1 MKLIHDPIY
10 GHIELDEF
18 AVRLV
23 DTPEFQRLRRITQLG
38 LAFLAYPSAR
48 HTRFEHSLG
57 TFYLAK
63 RIAEHNPE
71 IEEGAVYA
79 ALLHDLGHYP
89 FSHTLETLYPRH
101 EENTKWFI
109 RHGEISD
116 VIRERYSLKEFLRFL
131 KHPLVSGDI
140 DADRMDYLVRDAYY
154 TGVAYGL
161 VDLDRLVR
169 NLHYDGERLIIG
181 EKGIMAAQSLLLA
194 RSMMYPTVYGHHV
207 SRIAS
212 AMLVKAV
219 ELEGLSLDEIR
230 VMDEVDLV
238 ARLRRSEKDEVREL
252 VKAIDDRR
260 LYKRVL
266 YSGHDPGREFVGD
279 LMRELEA
286 EFGHLVLVDYPPKP
300 KFEEKNAFVVADGRL
315 KRLSEVSPLVRSLVE
330 LKDTHWRWGVYARAD
345 VRGRAVEFME
355 DFFGRR
361 GVDFAIQKP

>member
-1 MKLIHDPIY
+1 MKLIHDPIH
-10 GHIELDEF
+10 GHIELDDF

-89 FSHTLETLYPRH
+89 FSHTLEVLYHRH

-109 RHGEISD
+109 RHGEIGD
-116 VIRERYSLKEFLRFL
+116 VIREQYSLGEFLRLL

-169 NLHYDGERLIIG
+169 NLHYDGERLVIRS
-181 EKGIMAAQSLLLA
+181 KGIMAAQSLLLA

-207 SRIAS
+207 SRIAGS
-212 AMLVKAV
+212 MLVRAV
-219 ELEGLSLDEIR
+219 ELEGLSLKEVR
-230 VMDEVDLV
+230 TMDEVDLI
-238 ARLRRSEKDEVREL
+238 ARLRESEREEVREL
-252 VKAIDDRR
+252 VSAIDDRR

-266 YSGHDPGREFVGD
+266 YSGDDPGS
-279 LMRELEA
+279 ELIKELRKEIDA
-286 EFGHLVLVDYPPKP
+286 EFGHLVILDYPPKP
-300 KFEEKNAFVVADGRL
+300 KFEEKNAFVEAETGL

-330 LKDTHWRWGVYARAD
+330 LKDIHWHWGIYARAD
-345 VRGRAVEFME
+345 VRERVG
-355 DFFGRR
+355 DFLRNFL
-361 GVDFAIQKP
+361 V

>member
-1 MKLIHDPIY
+1 MKLVHDPIH

-23 DTPEFQRLRRITQLG
+23 DTQEFQRLRRITQLG

-89 FSHTLETLYPRH
+89 LSHTLEALYPRH

-109 RHGEISD
+109 RHGEIGD
-116 VIRERYSLKEFLRFL
+116 VVREQYSLTEFLRFL

-140 DADRMDYLVRDAYY
+140 DSDRMDYLVRDAYY

-194 RSMMYPTVYGHHV
+194 RSMMYSTVYGHHV

-219 ELEGLSLDEIR
+219 ELEGISFEEIR
-230 VMDEVDLV
+230 TMDEVDLV

-252 VKAIDDRR
+252 VKAMDDRR

-266 YSGHDPGREFVGD
+266 YTNRDPGEGAVEELRG
-279 LMRELEA
+279 ELEA

-300 KFEEKNAFVVADGRL
+300 KFEEKNAFVETENGL

-330 LKDTHWRWGVYARAD
+330 LKDAHWRWGIYARAD
-345 VRGRAVEFME
+345 VRERVERFLKTFL
-355 DFFGRR
+355 D
-361 GVDFAIQKP
+361 

>member
-1 MKLIHDPIY
+1 MKLVHDPIH
-10 GHIELDEF
+10 GHIELDDF

-57 TFYLAK
+57 TFHLAK
-63 RIAEHNPE
+63 KIAGYNPE
-71 IEEGAVYA
+71 IDDGAVYA

-109 RHGEISD
+109 RHGEIGD
-116 VIRERYSLKEFLRFL
+116 AVRERYSLGEFLKFL

-154 TGVAYGL
+154 TGAAYGL

-169 NLHYDGERLIIG
+169 NLLWKDGMLIVR
-181 EKGIMAAQSLLLA
+181 EKGVIAAQNLLLA
-194 RSMMYPTVYGHHV
+194 RSMMYPTVYQHHV
-207 SRIAS
+207 SKIAGS
-212 AMLVKAV
+212 MLTKAV
-219 ELEGLSLDEIR
+219 ELEGIPFDEIR
-230 VMDEVDLV
+230 TMDEVDLI
-238 ARLRRSEKDEVREL
+238 ARLRASERAEVREL
-252 VKAIDDRR
+252 IAAIDSRR

-266 YSGHDPGREFVGD
+266 YTDKDPGEKAVDELR
-279 LMRELEA
+279 RELDA

-300 KFEEKNAFVVADGRL
+300 KFEEKNAFVRTETGL

-345 VRGRAVEFME
+345 VVERVKALVGKLLPLR
-355 DFFGRR
+355 D
-361 GVDFAIQKP
+361 

>member
-1 MKLIHDPIY
+1 MKVIRDTIHGDIS
-10 GHIELDEF
+10 LDGF
-18 AVRLV
+18 TLRLV

-38 LAFLAYPSAR
+38 PAFLAYPSAR

-89 FSHTLETLYPRH
+89 FSHTLEALYPRH

-109 RHGEISD
+109 RHGEIGD
-116 VIRERYSLKEFLRFL
+116 VIGERYSVGEFLKLL

-169 NLHYDGERLIIG
+169 NLLWRDGMLVVG
-181 EKGIMAAQSLLLA
+181 EKGVMAAQNLLLA
-194 RSMMYPTVYGHHV
+194 RSMMYPTVYQHHV
-207 SRIAS
+207 SKIAS
-212 AMLVKAV
+212 AMLVTAV
-219 ELEGLSLDEIR
+219 ELEGIPSDEIR
-230 VMDEVDLV
+230 TMDEVDLI
-238 ARLRRSEKDEVREL
+238 ARLRASERAEVREL
-252 VKAIDDRR
+252 VRAVDDRR

-266 YSGHDPGREFVGD
+266 YSASDPGVDSVAELR
-279 LMRELEA
+279 RELEA
-286 EFGHLVLVDYPPKP
+286 EFGHLAIVDYPPKP
-300 KFEEKNAFVVADGRL
+300 KFEEKNAFVETERGL

-345 VRGRAVEFME
+345 VRERVERFLE
-355 DFFGRR
+355 TFF
-361 GVDFAIQKP
+361 D

>member
-1 MKLIHDPIY
+1 MKLVHDPIH
-10 GHIELDEF
+10 GHIELDDF

-57 TFYLAK
+57 TFHLARK
-63 RIAEHNPE
+63 IAGYNPE
-71 IEEGAVYA
+71 VDEGAVYA

-89 FSHTLETLYPRH
+89 FSHTLEGIYGRH

-109 RHGEISD
+109 RHGEIGD
-116 VIRERYSLKEFLRFL
+116 VVRERYSIEEFLKLL

-169 NLHYDGERLIIG
+169 NLAWDGERLVIG
-181 EKGIMAAQSLLLA
+181 EKGVMAAQSLLLA
-194 RSMMYPTVYGHHV
+194 RSMMYPTVYQHHV
-207 SRIAS
+207 SKIAG
-212 AMLVKAV
+212 AMLVEAV
-219 ELEGLSLDEIR
+219 KLEGIPLKEIR
-230 VMDEVDLV
+230 TMDEVDLV
-238 ARLRRSEKDEVREL
+238 ARLRQSERAEVREL
-252 VKAIDDRR
+252 IEAIDSRR

-266 YSGHDPGREFVGD
+266 YTDKDPGEKAVD
-279 LMRELEA
+279 ELKRELEA
-286 EFGHLVLVDYPPKP
+286 EFGHRVLVDYPPKP
-300 KFEEKNAFVVADGRL
+300 KFEERNAFVLVGGEL

-345 VRGRAVEFME
+345 VVERVEKFIGL
-355 DFFGRR
+355 F
-361 GVDFAIQKP
+361 VP